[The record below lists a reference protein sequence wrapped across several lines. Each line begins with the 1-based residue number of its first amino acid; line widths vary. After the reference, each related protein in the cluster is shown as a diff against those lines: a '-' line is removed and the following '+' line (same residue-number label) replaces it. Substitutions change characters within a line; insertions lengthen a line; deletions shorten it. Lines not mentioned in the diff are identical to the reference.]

1 MLEHQQLRRARWTR
15 VHPFRKHKS
24 ARTHRNSCISILPGA
39 RFVPLAFYKLRKLLL
54 FSQTHTQHTQH
65 TQRTDQQRTVAHPYA
80 QQLHHPHAAAL
91 HASASMCAT
100 TQTSTAAHSSTPL
113 RTAAALH
120 TAALHASA
128 LMLFSR
134 HKSLLPRL
142 HAIATSAQL
151 TLNCR
156 QQRPTTRRRHLPY
169 CTLANAAQSTSERPT
184 RARQW
189 HHRLLVQ
196 RNCQMAQS
204 RHTISL
210 IDCCQSAGTC
220 ASQPHVLQ
228 DGGIVGLRYDQG
240 HRANRSSITNVHC
253 ARQVAK
259 CCSAA

>member
-1 MLEHQQLRRARWTR
+1 MHAFNAQPLRTTHNA
-15 VHPFRKHKS
+15 P
-24 ARTHRNSCISILPGA
+24 RT
-39 RFVPLAFYKLRKLLL
+39 
-54 FSQTHTQHTQH
+54 THNAPRTTHAA
-65 TQRTDQQRTVAHPYA
+65 QRTRTVAHRYA
-80 QQLHHPHAAAL
+80 QQLQYPHA
-91 HASASMCAT
+91 
-100 TQTSTAAHSSTPL
+100 
-113 RTAAALH
+113 
-120 TAALHASA
+120 AALHASA

-189 HHRLLVQ
+189 HYRLLVQ

-240 HRANRSSITNVHC
+240 HRANRGVAASVHC
-253 ARQVAK
+253 ATRRQN
-259 CCSAA
+259 AAARLEQSKRIMHIMRNNAPKMTRQLLKNDNNSLEHCVCRCGRAE